1 MFNITESKKKKDRG
15 NFQNL
20 KNLISVTVK
29 IGFKAKAKVTFQIFY
44 SKVYCAILF
53 LKHMVLVFIL

>member
-1 MFNITESKKKKDRG
+1 MFNITVSKGKKGD
-15 NFQNL
+15 FQNL

-29 IGFKAKAKVTFQIFY
+29 ICFKAKAKLTFQIFH

-53 LKHMVLVFIL
+53 LKYMVLVF